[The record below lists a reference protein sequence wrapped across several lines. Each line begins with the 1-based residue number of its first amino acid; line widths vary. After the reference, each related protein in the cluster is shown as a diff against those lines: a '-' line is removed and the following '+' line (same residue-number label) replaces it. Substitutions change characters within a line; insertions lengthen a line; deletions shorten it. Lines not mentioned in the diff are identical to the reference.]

1 MESTLERPAVYHPV
15 EELHHH
21 VAAVER
27 SVADCAWFRPVMI
40 APALLDQSELDRAQT
55 ELLERL
61 TQSFAADGHMIQS
74 EPTRDS
80 DIILAFHSVPGGSA
94 PIAERMEEVEPL
106 VALQVRDRYDLD
118 GLHPNL
124 ILVISLSDDLA
135 ALPHVEVE
143 NVARMA
149 MARIGAFKVLFVK
162 TDPETGTAEYYIFAT
177 VEGGH
182 PTIDRSDPDCFD
194 ELRDRLVTHACANEA
209 GGYTPVRNAI
219 PPEDW
224 DDCRTVD
231 YLIDVGKQL
240 GAMGHL
246 DPPLDAAQWT
256 SEERAKLVRFLLGWQ
271 RQAPG
276 AIIAFAPDLQVP
288 DEYRS
293 PTFTG
298 VPIVTCTGR
307 EEVDKTNMQRD
318 EVVAVS
324 LPDDTLYAFGVQ
336 GQRLKAPSIE
346 GDELVGG
353 MLSSPPVRLSE
364 HPDGYVIDPDG
375 DIVVPRIW
383 AIVHTHRGVEEVRP
397 IQVDG
402 REVQVVEHIRPNVE
416 EFPYAVGCG
425 KDMMFDISRDGMARS
440 TAAMDPN
447 SPAVVGMFDVANH
460 GTNFFLY
467 CAPRPGTDVVP
478 RNPFE
483 NFLALL
489 APDGDAAIKLTTEV
503 PQF

>member
-1 MESTLERPAVYHPV
+1 MHSTLERPAVYHPV
-15 EELHHH
+15 DELHLH
-21 VAAVER
+21 VAAVDR
-27 SVADCAWFRPVMI
+27 SVADCAWFRPVKI
-40 APALLDQSELDRAQT
+40 ATALLDQSELDPAQR

-61 TQSFAADGHMIQS
+61 MQSFEAGGHTIQS

-80 DIILAFHSVPGGSA
+80 DIILAFHSVPAGDS
-94 PIAERMEEVEPL
+94 PIQERMEEIEPL
-106 VALQVRDRYDLD
+106 VAMQVRDRYDLE

-124 ILVISLSDDLA
+124 ILVISVPDDLA

-149 MARIGAFKVLFVK
+149 MGRIGSFKVLFIK
-162 TDPETGTAEYYIFAT
+162 TNPETGAADYYIFAT
-177 VEGGH
+177 IEGGH
-182 PTIDRSDPDCFD
+182 PTIDRSDPDCFN

-209 GGYTPVRNAI
+209 GGYTAVRDAI
-219 PPEDW
+219 PQAEW
-224 DDCRTVD
+224 DSCRTVD
-231 YLIDVGKQL
+231 YLIDVGQQL

-246 DPPLDAAQWT
+246 DPPVDAAQWI
-256 SEERAKLVRFLLGWQ
+256 SPQRAQLVRFLLGWQ

-276 AIIAFAPDLQVP
+276 AMIAFAPDLRVP
-288 DEYRS
+288 AEYRS

-307 EEVDKTNMQRD
+307 EEVDKTNMRRD

-324 LPDDTLYAFGVQ
+324 LRDDTLYAFGVE

-353 MLSSPPVRLSE
+353 MMASPPVRLSE
-364 HPDGYVIDPDG
+364 HRDGYVFDPDG

-383 AIVHTHRGVEEVRP
+383 AIVHTHRGVEEVSP

-402 REVQVVEHIRPNVE
+402 REVHVVEHIRPNVE

-440 TAAMDPN
+440 TAAMDFD

-467 CAPRPGTDVVP
+467 CAPRPGTNVVP

-483 NFLALL
+483 NLLALL
-489 APDGDAAIKLTTEV
+489 DPDGYAAIKLTTEV